1 MKKNNFFKNLKLYSD
16 VYKAGSEISLSNA
29 KHLKLV
35 LKQIGWRIVT
45 LCLLSTKET
54 SRFRMLHNFGSFIL
68 KMNKNHGEVYTVKY
82 LKACQLAIQKKI
94 AGHPFKS
101 LREIEPDYNFPR
113 LSKSGLPSIIGTV
126 DRASICNNSY
136 RIIRLYLSLF
146 SIYRVIRLPFN
157 PKLQTITAP
166 FSGSEMHLNDFNLW
180 LSNYSKTWLQK
191 FLSMHPLSANRI
203 LPITK
208 ACPAGGRSFSKLI
221 DSYVSLKQNP
231 SVFSDILE
239 YIKRTNSSNLKVTF
253 ENIDY
258 FLEKNKNVIV
268 DPTAP
273 IGRLSF
279 KEEAAGKLRVFAM
292 VDVITQSL
300 LRPLHDN
307 LFEIFKKIP
316 NDSTHNQ
323 DKAYKYAQELS
334 LKYNASFGFDL
345 SSATD
350 RLPISSQK
358 SILNNLF
365 GIGDLWA
372 NILVGR
378 EYHINENKYGI
389 PTIPV
394 KYAVGQPMGALSS
407 WAMLNLVHHMMIQFI
422 ASSLGKVRRGQW
434 YLEYLV
440 LGDDLVLFE
449 KDVADRYLSLC
460 KEIGVEIN
468 LAKSIISLNRPV
480 LEFAKRTSI
489 NGIDVSAVSL
499 KELIVSNNFFGRLAL
514 TTRLISRG
522 WGKDMFKL
530 LVIGNKRSK
539 DKTVDRIYPM
549 VGFLTQLFQ
558 NGAIPFSSVISLITS
573 RDKPLSFFGRD
584 IRWMTP
590 GVISRVIKGY
600 FKTGIVDENLIP
612 VKDRFFSEVNSI
624 TFKSILLHKIDK
636 LVIRLDS
643 LARSDHRI
651 NIFDQLWT
659 SRSLQQYYQSIGGN
673 LSLDKPL
680 IERVY
685 WNENDFRP
693 YKKIFLR
700 FSYLAESFLIR
711 DNTKLCNLKY
721 LDLGMDVD
729 LAAGRSLLSKTGALW
744 WELRYLRNF
753 RNRSQNNFWN
763 TQAFIDLKLS
773 DLLNDW
779 EKLKLI
785 EKDLFFYLPK
795 DDANKEV
802 IDNPL
807 KILDFIKDINNPTY
821 KVKSDFV
828 KWKGQYIDSEA
839 LVDESPGFKPS
850 FNFKPKIDIKIF

>member
-1 MKKNNFFKNLKLYSD
+1 MKNNFFKNLKLYSD
-16 VYKAGSEISLSNA
+16 VYKAGSEISLSNE

-35 LKQIGWRIVT
+35 LKNIGWRIVT

-54 SRFRMLHNFGSFIL
+54 SRFRMLHNFGSFII
-68 KMNKNHGEVYTVKY
+68 KMNRNHGEVYTVKY
-82 LKACQLAIQKKI
+82 LKACQLAIQKKL
-94 AGHPFKS
+94 AGQPFSS

-113 LSKSGLPSIIGTV
+113 LSKSGLPSIIKTV

-146 SIYRVIRLPFN
+146 SIYRVIKLPFN
-157 PKLQTITAP
+157 PKLATITSP
-166 FSGSEMHLNDFNLW
+166 FTGSVEHLDDFNLW
-180 LSNYSKTWLQK
+180 LSNNSRVWLQK
-191 FLSMHPLSANRI
+191 FWSVPDLSAKRV
-203 LPITK
+203 LPILK

-221 DSYVSLKQNP
+221 ESYIGLKNNKIVFE
-231 SVFSDILE
+231 SVKE
-239 YIKRTNSSNLKVTF
+239 YIKRTNSSNLEVVF
-253 ENIDY
+253 ENIEY
-258 FLEKNKNVIV
+258 FLIRNPEISY
-268 DPTAP
+268 DPSAP

-300 LRPLHDN
+300 LKPLHDE
-307 LFEIFKKIP
+307 LFGLFKKIP

-334 LKYNASFGFDL
+334 LKYKASFGFDL

-350 RLPISSQK
+350 RLPISSQV
-358 SILNNLF
+358 SILNNLY
-365 GIGDLWA
+365 GIGELWKS
-372 NILVGR
+372 ILVDR
-378 EYHINENKYGI
+378 EYTIRSNSYGI
-389 PTIPV
+389 PLDPV

-407 WAMLNLVHHMMIQFI
+407 WAMLNLMHHMMIQFI
-422 ASSLGKVRRGQW
+422 AYSMGKTRRGQW
-434 YLEYLV
+434 YVEYLV

-449 KDVADRYLSLC
+449 KDVADRYLTLC
-460 KEIGVEIN
+460 KELGVEIN
-468 LAKSIISLNRPV
+468 LSKSIVSENRPV

-489 NGIDVSAVSL
+489 NGVDVSAVSI

-539 DKTVDRIYPM
+539 DKTIDRIYPLI
-549 VGFLTQLFQ
+549 GFLTQLYQ

-590 GVISRVIKGY
+590 GTISKVVKNY
-600 FKTGIVDENLIP
+600 FKTGTVDPNLIP

-636 LVIRLDS
+636 LVTKLDS
-643 LARSDHRI
+643 LDRYKHRVNILDH
-651 NIFDQLWT
+651 LWSSKELET
-659 SRSLQQYYQSIGGN
+659 FLKSVKDLE
-673 LSLDKPL
+673 LSKPL
-680 IERVY
+680 VDRKY
-685 WNENDFRP
+685 WKDLP
-693 YKKIFLR
+693 KPLR
-700 FSYLAESFLIR
+700 LIYLKYCYLSESFLIR
-711 DNTKLCNLKY
+711 DNSKLANMKY
-721 LDLGMDVD
+721 LNLGMDVD
-729 LAAGRSLLSKTGALW
+729 LLAARSLLAKTGPMW

-753 RNRSQNNFWN
+753 RNRDQNNFWN

-785 EKDLFFYLPK
+785 EKDLLFYLPK
-795 DDANKEV
+795 EETHKEV

-828 KWKGQYIDSEA
+828 KWNNQYIDSEA
-839 LVDESPGFKPS
+839 LVDESPGFKPK
-850 FNFKPKIDIKIF
+850 FNFGQKTIDFKF